1 MCLSFRRLVEE
12 QYQLL
17 VVFTCVHPEGRCVL
31 LYDCVIGHVSFLT
44 SKKMERGE
52 ILVPC
57 CQARCL
63 SMCVKLFVLP
73 IGLSEL
79 GKEISSP
86 ASPRHRTGGACAHL
100 VPALGAERSTF
111 TDDLHVWQPQGQ
123 ISFVTS
129 AFLIALHGVDVRAQE
144 TVFGMNS

>member
-1 MCLSFRRLVEE
+1 MCAK
-12 QYQLL
+12 LL
-17 VVFTCVHPEGRCVL
+17 
-31 LYDCVIGHVSFLT
+31 
-44 SKKMERGE
+44 
-52 ILVPC
+52 
-57 CQARCL
+57 
-63 SMCVKLFVLP
+63 VLP

-123 ISFVTS
+123 ISFMTC
-129 AFLIALHGVDVRAQE
+129 AFLIACW
-144 TVFGMNS
+144 S